1 MRMQYDR
8 DRRATLLGGMKTAF
22 ESTGRA
28 VENYFGHFASILSSP
43 APRREA
49 QKPTSRRALT
59 SRRQRRTSP
68 VRTVLNSRF
77 YRGDEAERASGM
89 WRDWRGKRL

>member
-1 MRMQYDR
+1 MQYDR

-49 QKPTSRRALT
+49 Q
-59 SRRQRRTSP
+59 
-68 VRTVLNSRF
+68 N
-77 YRGDEAERASGM
+77 
-89 WRDWRGKRL
+89 RLPAAP